1 MVILIYQV
9 VGFLLDLTIADKKR
23 TLKEKIII
31 NKIKIISYLSLILFG
46 FIIGRTV
53 ILDFLNPFSIALLC
67 ASMIN
72 GANVLIVSLS
82 LLFGVFS
89 LKNSEMLLWHIF
101 TIATLLVIYF
111 FIYRTRIKKRIFFS
125 ILGPVISFTTSF
137 FVFYVKDYYLY
148 DMLMLFIESI
158 MICALTNIYDK
169 GLLLLTGHRQRKVLS
184 TEEMVSA
191 SIFIASL
198 FLGSSVFIWKLSV
211 KNIISIFLIL
221 LFSYVGNIGVGAV
234 SGTILGVLHSL
245 SGDIYSS
252 AIGVYSICGLL
263 SASLKNFGR
272 LAMVFG
278 FILGNSIM
286 TFYINGSTEV
296 LIKFNEILTAS
307 ALFLIFPE
315 KYLKKIFC
323 FQDCFGSNTYGKRSE
338 KDRFKDYTVERLNEV
353 SDVFRELSISM
364 NEGLNGKSYF
374 SQLDAAE
381 IIDKVTKE
389 VCSSC
394 GMYNS
399 CWKKDFYRK
408 YQILFDILSLI
419 ESNKGIGD
427 KDRDI
432 TGEKC
437 LFPDKVWNS
446 LKYNYDIYKSSH
458 MWKKKWDEGRT
469 ALSHQLGE
477 TSKLISKLAD
487 RLDFNLEFCND
498 IEEQIHA
505 HLDSIRVHVQ
515 DVSVA
520 KLKNSMEIE
529 IRLKNCGGKRECIKN
544 ILPEIRKITDK
555 NFVKTDMMCH
565 VVKNDLCCLKMRE
578 AHKFSVATGFTRR
591 LKESGS
597 ISGDNYSL
605 IELKDGKFF
614 MILSDGMGSGP
625 RAALESSLAV
635 NLLEKFLFAGYDQNA
650 ALEAINSLLLIK
662 SDDENYATLDISV
675 INQYTGEVEFL
686 KVGAVSTFIKYRD
699 RVDIIRNSSL
709 PAGILNKIDV
719 EFNRRKLNDGD
730 FVIMVTDGILDSNK
744 KDLDKEKWL
753 AELIYEIDTRN
764 PQKIADSIMESCLL
778 KSRGQVV
785 DDMTILVAKVWKF
798 SH

>member
-1 MVILIYQV
+1 M
-9 VGFLLDLTIADKKR
+9 GFLVDMIITGKKKIP
-23 TLKEKIII
+23 KEKFFI
-31 NKIKIISYLSLILFG
+31 NKIEIISYLSLILFA
-46 FIIGRTV
+46 FIMGRSV
-53 ILDFLNPFSIALLC
+53 ILDILNPFSIALLC

-72 GANVLIVSLS
+72 GMNILIVSLS
-82 LLFGVFS
+82 ILLGAFS
-89 LKNSEMLLWHIF
+89 LKNSEMLIWHIF
-101 TIATLLVIYF
+101 NIIPLVVFYF
-111 FIYRTRIKKRIFFS
+111 VINRTRIKKRIFFS
-125 ILGPVISFTTSF
+125 ILAPVISFAAGF

-169 GLLLLTGHRQRKVLS
+169 GLPLLTSFKRRKVLS

-191 SIFIASL
+191 TILIASL
-198 FLGSSVFIWKLSV
+198 FLGSSIFIWKLSV

-263 SASLKNFGR
+263 SASLKDFGR
-272 LAMVFG
+272 LAMIFG

-296 LIKFNEILTAS
+296 LIRFNEILVAS
-307 ALFLIFPE
+307 ALFLFFPE
-315 KYLKKIFC
+315 KYIKRIFC
-323 FQDCFGSNTYGKRSE
+323 FQDDFGSDISKKRSE
-338 KDRFKDYTVERLNEV
+338 KDRIKDYTVERLIEV
-353 SDVFRELSISM
+353 SDVFKELSISM
-364 NEGLNGKSYF
+364 NEGINNKNYF

-399 CWKKDFYRK
+399 CWKKDFYRT
-408 YQILFDILSLI
+408 YQKIFDMLSLI
-419 ESNKGIGD
+419 ESSKPVRDED
-427 KDRDI
+427 KDIDK
-432 TGEKC
+432 EKC
-437 LFPDKVWNS
+437 LFPGKIWNS

-458 MWKKKWDEGRT
+458 MWKKKWDEGRN
-469 ALSHQLGE
+469 ALSNQMSE
-477 TSKLISKLAD
+477 TSKVIFKLAD
-487 RLDFNLEFCND
+487 KLNYNLEFYND
-498 IEEQIHA
+498 MEEQIHA
-505 HLDSIRVHVQ
+505 HLDSLGINVQ
-515 DVSVA
+515 NVSVI
-520 KLKNSMEIE
+520 KFKNSMEIE
-529 IRLKNCGGKRECIKN
+529 IRLKNCGGRRDCIKN

-555 NFVKTDMMCH
+555 NFVKSDMVCH
-565 VVKNDLCCLKMRE
+565 VAKNDICCLKMRE
-578 AHKFSVATGFTRR
+578 AYKFSVATGFARR

-597 ISGDNYSL
+597 VSGDNYSL

-614 MILSDGMGSGP
+614 IILSDGMGSGP

-635 NLLEKFLFAGYDQNA
+635 NLLEKFLYAGYDQNA

-662 SDDENYATLDISV
+662 SDDENYATIDISL

-719 EFNRRKLNDGD
+719 EFNRRKLADGD
-730 FVIMVTDGILDSNK
+730 FVIMVTDGILDANK
-744 KDLDKEKWL
+744 NDLDKEKWL
-753 AELIYEIDTRN
+753 AELIYETDTRN

-778 KSRGQVV
+778 KSKGQVV
-785 DDMTILVAKVWKF
+785 DDMTILVAKVWKC
-798 SH
+798 